1 MLGTIKKVLVAN
13 RGEIALRVIRACKDL
28 GLETVAVYSE
38 ADESSLHVKL
48 ADEAVCIGPAASK
61 NSYLNIPFVI
71 AAAEVTDADAIHPGY
86 GFLSENA
93 EFARVCHACNITFI
107 GPRPESIS
115 LLGEKV
121 QARDV
126 AKRADVPLL
135 PGTEGVVKNAQ
146 HARDEADRIGFPV
159 MLKASAGGGG
169 RGITIVHKA
178 EDLDRL
184 FEKTAAEAKA
194 AFGNGDLFLERF
206 CENPRHVEIQVAA
219 DQFGNAV
226 YLGDRDCSMQ
236 RRHQK
241 VVEEAPCPVISEETR
256 RAMGA
261 SAVRLSKEVGYQN
274 VGTVEFLLD
283 TDHKSFYFLEMNTR
297 IQVEHPVTEMVTGVD
312 LVKLQLSIASGKAL
326 GFEQEDV
333 VVKGHSIE
341 CRINAEDSETFRPCP
356 GTVTE
361 LHVPGG
367 IGVRWDSFLYNNY
380 TVPPFY
386 DSMIGKLITHEANRD
401 LATRKM
407 LRALDEL
414 KIEGIKTNKEF
425 QQRILQSGAFKNN
438 NYDTRFL
445 EEFMAQ
451 GI

>member
-1 MLGTIKKVLVAN
+1 
-13 RGEIALRVIRACKDL
+13 
-28 GLETVAVYSE
+28 
-38 ADESSLHVKL
+38 
-48 ADEAVCIGPAASK
+48 
-61 NSYLNIPFVI
+61 
-71 AAAEVTDADAIHPGY
+71 
-86 GFLSENA
+86 
-93 EFARVCHACNITFI
+93 
-107 GPRPESIS
+107 
-115 LLGEKV
+115 
-121 QARDV
+121 
-126 AKRADVPLL
+126 
-135 PGTEGVVKNAQ
+135 
-146 HARDEADRIGFPV
+146 
-159 MLKASAGGGG
+159 
-169 RGITIVHKA
+169 
-178 EDLDRL
+178 
-184 FEKTAAEAKA
+184 
-194 AFGNGDLFLERF
+194 
-206 CENPRHVEIQVAA
+206 
-219 DQFGNAV
+219 
-226 YLGDRDCSMQ
+226 
-236 RRHQK
+236 
-241 VVEEAPCPVISEETR
+241 
-256 RAMGA
+256 
-261 SAVRLSKEVGYQN
+261 
-274 VGTVEFLLD
+274 
-283 TDHKSFYFLEMNTR
+283 
-297 IQVEHPVTEMVTGVD
+297 MVTGVD